1 MVVRNSSVIEI
12 AILDDY
18 QNKSLD
24 FGNWESLPKHVH
36 TTVFNNGETNE
47 KLLIER
53 LRPFEILVTMRE
65 RTWLPGSVL
74 ENLPNLRLIAA
85 TGARQANIDIET
97 ATDMG
102 IIICST
108 RSPGHSTSELTWGL
122 ILAVT
127 RNIGLEDHLIRKGN
141 WQTAIGVGL
150 EGKTLGLV
158 GLGRVGK
165 DVASIAAAF
174 RMNLLVWSPN
184 MTQERAQ
191 VYNGKSVT
199 KAELFSQSDIV
210 TIHIPLNETSR
221 GIISKKELS
230 IMKPSSYLIN
240 TSRGPI
246 VNEKDLIFAL
256 EHNMI
261 AGAGLDVFDTEPLPK
276 DHALMKLS
284 NVVLSPHLGYVTQE
298 NYEIFYGESVQNIMA
313 YLKNKPINVLN
324 PNALESS

>member
-24 FGNWESLPKHVH
+24 FGNWESLPESVH

-85 TGARQANIDIET
+85 TGARQAKIDIKT

-108 RSPGHSTSELTWGL
+108 GSPGHSTSELTWGL
-122 ILAVT
+122 ILAAT
-127 RNIGLEDHLIRKGN
+127 RNIGLEDRLIRKGN
-141 WQTAIGVGL
+141 WQTTIGVGL

-210 TIHIPLNETSR
+210 TIHIPLNENSR
-221 GIISKKELS
+221 GIISKNELS

-276 DHALMKLS
+276 DHALMQLS

-298 NYEIFYGESVQNIMA
+298 NYELFYGESVQNIMA

>member
-24 FGNWESLPKHVH
+24 FGNWESLPESVH

-85 TGARQANIDIET
+85 TGARQANIDIKT

-108 RSPGHSTSELTWGL
+108 GSPGHSTSELTWGL
-122 ILAVT
+122 ILAAT
-127 RNIGLEDHLIRKGN
+127 RNIGLEDRLIRKGN
-141 WQTAIGVGL
+141 WQTTIGVGL

-210 TIHIPLNETSR
+210 TIHIPLNEKSR

>member
-24 FGNWESLPKHVH
+24 FGNWESLPESVH

-85 TGARQANIDIET
+85 TGARQANIDIKT

-122 ILAVT
+122 ILAAT
-127 RNIGLEDHLIRKGN
+127 RNIGLEDRLIRKGN
-141 WQTAIGVGL
+141 WQTTIGVGL

-184 MTQERAQ
+184 MTQERSQ

-210 TIHIPLNETSR
+210 TIHIPLNEKSR

>member
-24 FGNWESLPKHVH
+24 FGNWESLPESVH

-85 TGARQANIDIET
+85 TGARQANIDIKT

-108 RSPGHSTSELTWGL
+108 GSPGHSTSELTWGL
-122 ILAVT
+122 ILAAT
-127 RNIGLEDHLIRKGN
+127 RNIGLEDRLIRKGN
-141 WQTAIGVGL
+141 WQTTIGVGL

-210 TIHIPLNETSR
+210 TIHIPLNENSR
-221 GIISKKELS
+221 GIISKNELS

-276 DHALMKLS
+276 DHALMQLS

-298 NYEIFYGESVQNIMA
+298 NYELFYGESVQNIMA

>member
-24 FGNWESLPKHVH
+24 FGNWESLPESVH

-85 TGARQANIDIET
+85 TGARQANIDIKT

-122 ILAVT
+122 ILAAT
-127 RNIGLEDHLIRKGN
+127 RNIGLEDRLIRKGN
-141 WQTAIGVGL
+141 WQTTIGVGL

-184 MTQERAQ
+184 MTQERSQ

-210 TIHIPLNETSR
+210 TIHIPLNEKSR

-284 NVVLSPHLGYVTQE
+284 NVVLSPHLKYVTQE